1 MNIFSIIKN
10 WALKNN
16 SASRSM
22 MVEKAYSQLGCVPKG
37 NEKAIDLSYSERL
50 QINIVRASGGFV
62 VEARSFP
69 SEIDYSRN
77 THIDQH
83 YKLHLIADNKDF
95 IEEIGKIITMTIL
108 VK

>member
-10 WALKNN
+10 WVFKNN

-22 MVEKAYSQLGCVPKG
+22 MVESAHSQLGRVLKG
-37 NEKAIDLSYSERL
+37 NENTIDFGLSERL
-50 QINIVRASGGFV
+50 QINIVRASGGFIIEV
-62 VEARSFP
+62 RDFP